1 MAGDTDT
8 PVHTCVSRRWGHRH
22 PREAMGKQHVRIQ
35 TGDATAG
42 EPARRGGATT
52 RSRAQA
58 LCAYARL
65 RVQETL
71 PQRGT
76 GGWQVGGGA
85 SAAHTFRTFK
95 TCPWSALWVVTT
107 NSGSC
112 SLSGNWTTETS
123 GRAWRLP
130 RAGWL
135 TARPLSPVGE
145 LSATP
150 VRTLT
155 PSRGSTSRPVL
166 TRHTGGGLGAR
177 ASSRGCAPPHHGSGA
192 VRHLA
197 AR

>member
-1 MAGDTDT
+1 MGPQAPAGSDGQTARANPDRRCHSRGTGQEGRSHHAVTGSGTLRLRPFACAGD
-8 PVHTCVSRRWGHRH
+8 
-22 PREAMGKQHVRIQ
+22 
-35 TGDATAG
+35 
-42 EPARRGGATT
+42 PAA
-52 RSRAQA
+52 
-58 LCAYARL
+58 
-65 RVQETL
+65 E
-71 PQRGT
+71 GT

-85 SAAHTFRTFK
+85 SAAHTFCTFK

-177 ASSRGCAPPHHGSGA
+177 ASSRGCAHPHHVSGA